1 MQIQECMTCI
11 DVALYPLG
19 FGTASSLITG
29 LDLLG
34 FGTAISLIPGL
45 YLLEF
50 GTASS
55 LVAGLFYYRGKSTMN
70 VKIMEVYRGLS

>member
-1 MQIQECMTCI
+1 MHDMHLLTCI

-55 LVAGLFYYRGKSTMN
+55 LIAGLFYYHGKCTMN

>member
-1 MQIQECMTCI
+1 
-11 DVALYPLG
+11 
-19 FGTASSLITG
+19 LITG

-34 FGTAISLIPGL
+34 FGAAISLISGL

-55 LVAGLFYYRGKSTMN
+55 LIAGLFYYCGKCTMN
-70 VKIMEVYRGLS
+70 VKIMEVYR